1 MPVTRGS
8 AIKAENGALILDYSQ
23 GVDKK
28 VVGGL
33 NSLTLPAYT
42 RNTIQI
48 SQFGVEFD
56 FEETTSAMIGRI
68 AFAGNLLVGDPG
80 QDALKAAW
88 LANTK
93 ITDFRLYLDDQ
104 QDHFLT
110 VDIANDPEAHVSMVG
125 YTPQAADKSGIFS
138 FSGEFTVGGY
148 VATFVAH
155 KTGTGI
161 ALVSD
166 AGSGATITDTDS
178 EFVTK
183 GFKAGDTLII
193 EGSAA
198 DDGQYL
204 IESVAAGT
212 LTLASGF
219 DLTGETAGASITLHG
234 GRV

>member
-8 AIKAENGALILDYSQ
+8 ALKAENGALILDYSGTQ
-23 GVDKK
+23 K

-33 NSLTLPAYT
+33 NSLTLPSYT

-56 FEETTSAMIGRI
+56 FQETTSAAIGNI
-68 AFAGNLLVGDPG
+68 SVGGNMLIGDDG

-93 ITDFRLYLDDQ
+93 ITDFRLYLDDVLG
-104 QDHFLT
+104 HFLT
-110 VDIANDPEAHVSMVG
+110 VDLANDPKAHISMVG
-125 YTPQAADKSGIFS
+125 YNFQAADKNGIFS
-138 FSGEFTVGGY
+138 FSADMTVGGY
-148 VATFVAH
+148 VATFMAH

-166 AGSGATITDTDS
+166 AGSGATITDADS
-178 EFVTK
+178 GFVTA

-193 EGSAA
+193 EGSTA
-198 DDGQYL
+198 DDGQYI
-204 IESVAAGT
+204 IETVAAGT

-219 DLTGETAGASITLHG
+219 DLTGELAGASITLHG

>member
-1 MPVTRGS
+1 MPVQRGS
-8 AIKAENGALILDYSQ
+8 AVKAENGALILDYSGTQ
-23 GVDKK
+23 K

-33 NSLTLPAYT
+33 NSLTLPSYT
-42 RNTIQI
+42 RNTITI

-56 FEETTSAMIGRI
+56 FQETTSAAIGNI
-68 AFAGNLLVGDPG
+68 GFGGNLLIGDDG

-93 ITDFRLYLDDQ
+93 ITDFRLYLDQD

-110 VDIANDPEAHVSMVG
+110 VDTANDNEAHVSMVG
-125 YTPQAADKSGIFS
+125 YNPQAADKNGIFS
-138 FSGEFTVGGY
+138 FSAEFTVGGY

-193 EGSAA
+193 EGSTA
-198 DDGQYL
+198 DDGQYI

-212 LTLASGF
+212 LTLTSDF
-219 DLTGETAGASITLHG
+219 DLTGETAGESITLHG